1 LADLEKITKKRLGEL
16 LVAEGMISQDQL
28 TEALKVQEKSGEL
41 LGEAL
46 VKAGFTTETEI
57 AKTLCTQFAKPF
69 MRPSKYDIAKDVISL
84 VPPKLMAEHQFV
96 PVDRFGNLLVIAM
109 AGLLD
114 GATFAQLQKLTGCEI
129 ELYIATSSDVKLT
142 LRKAFPDLYDPIT
155 MLPKFDM
162 TGAVTGGNILP
173 PSVSARDGDTKPST
187 APLLPTDTA
196 KATPKKADQGKT
208 DARGRLL
215 VPPPDRTEKTSLP
228 SIDEVGITTSEMRG
242 MTAEEEDDWE
252 ALFEEAE
259 QNVLKNLKDAEE
271 EDEDPR
277 PAKKKKP

>member
-1 LADLEKITKKRLGEL
+1 MADLEKITKKRLGEL

-28 TEALKVQEKSGEL
+28 AEALKIQEKSGEL

-69 MRPSKYDIAKDVISL
+69 LKPSKYDISKEVMAL
-84 VPPKLMAEHQFV
+84 LPPKMLAEHQFV

-114 GATFAQLQKLTGCEI
+114 AATIVQIQRTTGCEI
-129 ELYIATSSDVKLT
+129 EVYIATSSDVKLT

-155 MLPKFDM
+155 MQPKFDM
-162 TGAVTGGNILP
+162 TGELTQGVMRRAPAESSDSRTIEPGKADAKGSRLTPPIERTERNTLP
-173 PSVSARDGDTKPST
+173 PM
-187 APLLPTDTA
+187 
-196 KATPKKADQGKT
+196 
-208 DARGRLL
+208 
-215 VPPPDRTEKTSLP
+215 PDMGS
-228 SIDEVGITTSEMRG
+228 SGEVGINTAEMRAIR
-242 MTAEEEDDWE
+242 AEEEDDWE

-259 QNVLKNLKDAEE
+259 QNVLKNLKS
-271 EDEDPR
+271 EDSNPEPV
-277 PAKKKKP
+277 KKKKPH